1 MSKNQSA
8 MKTKSSLLSVIF
20 PAIYL
25 MASFCACAPD
35 CKTGSS
41 SEVRP
46 LADFNSLSVSSFVK
60 VVLEQA
66 GSPSVKVVTE
76 GIDLDKVITEV
87 NGNKLK
93 ISLQDL
99 SKFKRCHCKVTAF
112 VSYTSLKEIE
122 ASGSSEVKGT
132 VIKSSVLEISASN
145 SAEIVFRGLET
156 DALTLS
162 ASNSSEVSVARVET
176 DVLTLSASNSSE
188 VSVARVETDVLTLSA
203 SNSAE
208 LSIKGK
214 SEKTTIK
221 ASHSSEVEGLNLVS
235 VYAKVSASNSSE
247 VSLTAEKELE
257 AEASNSATVRYK
269 GNPGKIIANA
279 HSGGSIKKL

>member
-1 MSKNQSA
+1 

-25 MASFCACAPD
+25 MVSFCACAPD

-93 ISLQDL
+93 ISLQNL
-99 SKFKRCHCKVTAF
+99 SKFKRCGCKVTAF

-122 ASGSSEVKGT
+122 ASASSEVRGT

-145 SAEIVFRGLET
+145 SAEIV
-156 DALTLS
+156 
-162 ASNSSEVSVARVET
+162 
-176 DVLTLSASNSSE
+176 
-188 VSVARVETDVLTLSA
+188 
-203 SNSAE
+203 
-208 LSIKGK
+208 
-214 SEKTTIK
+214 
-221 ASHSSEVEGLNLVS
+221 
-235 VYAKVSASNSSE
+235 
-247 VSLTAEKELE
+247 
-257 AEASNSATVRYK
+257 
-269 GNPGKIIANA
+269 
-279 HSGGSIKKL
+279 

>member
-1 MSKNQSA
+1 
-8 MKTKSSLLSVIF
+8 MKTQSSLLSIIF
-20 PAIYL
+20 PALYL

-35 CKTGSS
+35 CKTGAS

-60 VVLEQA
+60 VVLERA
-66 GSPSVKVVTE
+66 GSPSVKVVAE

-99 SKFKRCHCKVTAF
+99 SKFKRCDCKVTAF

-122 ASGSSEVKGT
+122 AGESSEVKGT
-132 VIKSSVLEISASN
+132 VIKSSVLEISALN
-145 SAEIVFRGLET
+145 SAEIVFTGLET
-156 DALTLS
+156 DA
-162 ASNSSEVSVARVET
+162 
-176 DVLTLSASNSSE
+176 LTLSASNSSE

-208 LSIKGK
+208 LSIKGGK

-221 ASHSSEVEGLNLVS
+221 ASNSSEVEGLNLVS
-235 VYAKVSASNSSE
+235 VSAKVSASNSAE
-247 VSLTAEKELE
+247 VSLSVEKELE
-257 AEASNSATVRYK
+257 AEAMNSAAVRYK
-269 GNPGKIIANA
+269 GNPAKIIANA
-279 HSGGSIKKL
+279 HSSSSIKKL

>member
-76 GIDLDKVITEV
+76 GIDLEKVITEV

-93 ISLQDL
+93 ISLQNL
-99 SKFKRCHCKVTAF
+99 SKFKRCGCKVTAF

-122 ASGSSEVKGT
+122 ASASSEVRGT

-145 SAEIVFRGLET
+145 SAEIVFTGLET
-156 DALTLS
+156 DA
-162 ASNSSEVSVARVET
+162 
-176 DVLTLSASNSSE
+176 LTLSASNSSE

-235 VYAKVSASNSSE
+235 VYAKVSASNSAE